1 MKSILIINQRAVIES
16 GIKGLDAVDL
26 LLFDCLAQEISRGS
40 GERLLIGNVFWRH
53 VSYSAMQKLLP
64 LVNLSKQSF
73 YRRLNRLVK
82 ARLIEKSSSNE
93 SLGMVLI
100 CLADKADSILNPTFI
115 SREVR

>member
-1 MKSILIINQRAVIES
+1 MAHVWSDTMREDKGRKPITNTPFQSADPLWAGLSVFGGFMKNILIINQRAVIES

-64 LVNLSKQSF
+64 LVNCP
-73 YRRLNRLVK
+73 R
-82 ARLIEKSSSNE
+82 
-93 SLGMVLI
+93 
-100 CLADKADSILNPTFI
+100 
-115 SREVR
+115 